1 MCTHI
6 HISSVNNN
14 LYWGRTLDTSFN
26 PFEVGSKIT
35 IVPRNFTLET
45 QSKPWKT
52 KYAFLGIN
60 LSGSTLFFDGVNEK
74 GLAGGLLFLKACTWD
89 KKENIEKQGLIAIN
103 SG

>member
-52 KYAFLGIN
+52 KYAF
-60 LSGSTLFFDGVNEK
+60 
-74 GLAGGLLFLKACTWD
+74 
-89 KKENIEKQGLIAIN
+89 
-103 SG
+103 